1 MRENSSFET
10 SAAMF
15 AGTDRN
21 INKVTITVRIIVNVV
36 SLLKV
41 FDKNT
46 TKVMLLYLLSKK
58 IFQKIRPSPADGK
71 ADGGTWFWNF
81 YLTDILWGEHTQLT
95 FIRRMLSDAALGMQD
110 IDSLQQVAYETGIT
124 PCLRVTL
131 LIGLRQ
137 HVAIL
142 RRDPRVLTL
151 FQANYYSSYKHL

>member
-1 MRENSSFET
+1 
-10 SAAMF
+10 
-15 AGTDRN
+15 
-21 INKVTITVRIIVNVV
+21 
-36 SLLKV
+36 
-41 FDKNT
+41 
-46 TKVMLLYLLSKK
+46 MLLYLLSKK

-71 ADGGTWFWNF
+71 ADGGTWFGNF

-137 HVAIL
+137 HVAIFVPCL
-142 RRDPRVLTL
+142 GGELVFVFPHALTIPVIPDNIVPCIPYKTEHDL
-151 FQANYYSSYKHL
+151 LSYPTSSAICLSD

>member
-1 MRENSSFET
+1 
-10 SAAMF
+10 
-15 AGTDRN
+15 
-21 INKVTITVRIIVNVV
+21 
-36 SLLKV
+36 
-41 FDKNT
+41 
-46 TKVMLLYLLSKK
+46 MLLYLLSKK

-71 ADGGTWFWNF
+71 ADGGTWFGNF

-137 HVAIL
+137 RLSGPDWHRYPSHQSSC
-142 RRDPRVLTL
+142 RRCPLAGICT
-151 FQANYYSSYKHL
+151 SSDD